1 MRVYRITFLMVSFL
15 IIFSGLTLLMAYY
28 QIVRG
33 AEIAE
38 KAVAMRSQQI
48 ELKEFHRG
56 VIWDRNR
63 LPLTGTH
70 TAPALYCFPQEAFNR
85 DKASV
90 ANSDIDPK
98 AINDWAEQLT
108 ELVPQLNSHQVYKEV
123 RNSIQTGEAFVR
135 LATDLTSSQV
145 AMLQSRDIPGVLVA
159 PVQKRYS
166 PDGFLAHIIGTVEK
180 GKGARGL
187 SGIEKVYD
195 HVLRNSPSSLELVSV
210 QDARGEVINGLM
222 YKIRQEQDQAKG
234 SVVLTIDKRVQS
246 TVERLMDQ
254 RVQKGAVV
262 VMDIKT
268 RQILAMASRPTF
280 NPYQISQV
288 ISTDEESSL
297 MNRALT
303 SYHPGSLFKILVA
316 TAALDKGVIDFATP
330 FHCRGSYR
338 FNQQVEI
345 SCWKEE
351 GHGDLCFEQALA
363 FSCNPVF
370 IEVAQMI
377 GRQTIMEYAQ
387 KLHLTDE
394 FLLGYGKYGA
404 GSGININPG
413 PAALGNAALGQQGV
427 KLTPL
432 QLTSLLAIIADD
444 GMWMEPSLVLYY
456 IDDEGQEHYPSHQT
470 KEQVLPVDTARQV
483 QHLLNLTIEKGTGR
497 SAALA
502 QVSMAGKTA
511 TSQTGQIN
519 QQQEEILNTWFGG
532 YLPAENPRWA
542 VVVLVEEGTSGAESA
557 APVFKELAQ
566 SLIQLYSAAG

>member
-1 MRVYRITFLMVSFL
+1 M
-15 IIFSGLTLLMAYY
+15 
-28 QIVRG
+28 
-33 AEIAE
+33 
-38 KAVAMRSQQI
+38 
-48 ELKEFHRG
+48 
-56 VIWDRNR
+56 
-63 LPLTGTH
+63 
-70 TAPALYCFPQEAFNR
+70 
-85 DKASV
+85 
-90 ANSDIDPK
+90 
-98 AINDWAEQLT
+98 
-108 ELVPQLNSHQVYKEV
+108 
-123 RNSIQTGEAFVR
+123 
-135 LATDLTSSQV
+135 
-145 AMLQSRDIPGVLVA
+145 
-159 PVQKRYS
+159 
-166 PDGFLAHIIGTVEK
+166 
-180 GKGARGL
+180 
-187 SGIEKVYD
+187 
-195 HVLRNSPSSLELVSV
+195 ELVSV

-246 TVERLMDQ
+246 TVERIMDQ

-394 FLLGYGKYGA
+394 F
-404 GSGININPG
+404 
-413 PAALGNAALGQQGV
+413 
-427 KLTPL
+427 
-432 QLTSLLAIIADD
+432 
-444 GMWMEPSLVLYY
+444 
-456 IDDEGQEHYPSHQT
+456 
-470 KEQVLPVDTARQV
+470 R
-483 QHLLNLTIEKGTGR
+483 
-497 SAALA
+497 
-502 QVSMAGKTA
+502 
-511 TSQTGQIN
+511 
-519 QQQEEILNTWFGG
+519 
-532 YLPAENPRWA
+532 
-542 VVVLVEEGTSGAESA
+542 
-557 APVFKELAQ
+557 
-566 SLIQLYSAAG
+566 